1 MNILGGFF
9 EGPLAWGASICGILI
24 AAGIVCSVWRLIKG
38 ETLPDRV
45 VALDLLSMQLTA
57 LLVVFATAVRKPA
70 YLDAALALALI
81 SFLSTVAFARYVE
94 RRVRTDAPP
103 APDPEPAPPPEVAA
117 EAAPS
122 ADPEPSNA

>member
-57 LLVVFATAVRKPA
+57 LLVALALALEIGA
-70 YLDAALALALI
+70 YLDAAL
-81 SFLSTVAFARYVE
+81 
-94 RRVRTDAPP
+94 
-103 APDPEPAPPPEVAA
+103 
-117 EAAPS
+117 
-122 ADPEPSNA
+122 

>member
-1 MNILGGFF
+1 
-9 EGPLAWGASICGILI
+9 
-24 AAGIVCSVWRLIKG
+24 
-38 ETLPDRV
+38 TLPDRV

-103 APDPEPAPPPEVAA
+103 APDPEPAPPPEAPA

-122 ADPEPSNA
+122 ADTEPSNA